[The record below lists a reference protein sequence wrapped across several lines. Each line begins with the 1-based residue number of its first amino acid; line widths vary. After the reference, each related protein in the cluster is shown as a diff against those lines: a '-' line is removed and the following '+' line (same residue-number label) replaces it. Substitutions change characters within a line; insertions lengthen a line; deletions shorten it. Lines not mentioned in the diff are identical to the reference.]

1 MGNGR
6 ILQAEFMS
14 FHVYIKSKNL
24 PGPHHVEPRL
34 STQASSY
41 EAKNFAA
48 VFEAVSDEWQR
59 PREIAKVARVRT
71 AAAGLFLER
80 LQRTSKI
87 EWRLIKVKGEG
98 VPVSQYRRK
107 QNA

>member
-1 MGNGR
+1 
-6 ILQAEFMS
+6 MS

-34 STQASSY
+34 STNPNNF
-41 EAKNFAA
+41 EARNFAA

-71 AAAGLFLER
+71 AGGRAFPR
-80 LQRTSKI
+80 KI
-87 EWRLIKVKGEG
+87 AT
-98 VPVSQYRRK
+98 Y
-107 QNA
+107 